1 MKKLLTEE
9 FIYRA
14 KIIHGDKYDYS
25 RVICTGSKDKVE
37 IYCKKHN
44 YTFLQQAGS
53 HLRGCGCPICGREAR
68 ASIKTTLEDF
78 IKRSIEVHGNKYNYS
93 KVDYKGSDEKVCIIC
108 NTCGTE
114 FWQSPAKHLSG
125 RGCPNCKL
133 INLSNKFRKSLD
145 EFINE
150 ANKIHKYKYNY
161 SKVQFNNLHDKVVII
176 CPIHG
181 EFLQEAQSHLQGC
194 RCPKCNRSSHL
205 EDDVRY
211 LLNINNI
218 IFEEQKTWDWLIYN
232 SNQHVDFYLP
242 KYNIV
247 IECQGI
253 QHLESVKFFGGE
265 ENFNETVLRDKN
277 KLNLCTENGI
287 KILYYSN
294 LGDNYNYPYEVITSP
309 EDLIN
314 EINKIG

>member
-44 YTFLQQAGS
+44 YTFLQQAG
-53 HLRGCGCPICGREAR
+53 
-68 ASIKTTLEDF
+68 
-78 IKRSIEVHGNKYNYS
+78 
-93 KVDYKGSDEKVCIIC
+93 
-108 NTCGTE
+108 
-114 FWQSPAKHLSG
+114 
-125 RGCPNCKL
+125 
-133 INLSNKFRKSLD
+133 
-145 EFINE
+145 
-150 ANKIHKYKYNY
+150 
-161 SKVQFNNLHDKVVII
+161 
-176 CPIHG
+176 
-181 EFLQEAQSHLQGC
+181 SHLQGC

-253 QHLESVKFFGGE
+253 QHFESVKFFGGE
-265 ENFNETVLRDKN
+265 QNFNETVLRDKN

-294 LGDNYNYPYEVITSP
+294 LGDNYPYEVITSP